1 MNGGSWHCT
10 GGSDQNHPQ
19 EKQMEEG
26 KMAVWGGLT
35 NICEEKPLSLKLN
48 PQPWR
53 EEIDTICQSFDCTI
67 RNPEKWEHF
76 FRISYIDALSLKS
89 GSTSPVRSCLLKFF
103 WYWTMP
109 LAIQNPINSILQGIK
124 VVYLSPNTTSLI
136 QPLDQRV
143 IRTFNAHY
151 I

>member
-1 MNGGSWHCT
+1 MCHRGHLLVNKKNDHQ
-10 GGSDQNHPQ
+10 DLRQ
-19 EKQMEEG
+19 EG
-26 KMAVWGGLT
+26 IYYCFVKMQSGL
-35 NICEEKPLSLKLN
+35 CSKMPLSLKLN